1 MDDKSSIL
9 PWNVTGIQKGSLQ
22 TITSD
27 KLASFAIG
35 ANKKSRFQKNR
46 EEKEAKEKAEAQAAA
61 QVYNSFVA
69 SFEGDDNDDDDNNNQ
84 NMPLKAFVKES
95 TSTTTTQIK
104 SKTSNMDILFNEMKQ
119 KERNDVKRNTSLHP
133 SHYTNNTN
141 NTTTNSNSNYINT
154 TTTATTS
161 TTNNKDRVKEM
172 DLFLEELKN
181 KNANDYQ
188 RSENYLPSD
197 DNIST
202 NLYIGNIN
210 PNVTEERLY
219 DLFNKYGDINSIK
232 IMWPRSEEERIRR
245 RNCGFVSFMK
255 RKVLLLLFI

>member
-1 MDDKSSIL
+1 MDDKSSSIL

-61 QVYNSFVA
+61 QVFDSFVA
-69 SFEGDDNDDDDNNNQ
+69 SFEGDDDDDNQ

-95 TSTTTTQIK
+95 TSTITTQSK

-133 SHYTNNTN
+133 SPYTNNTN
-141 NTTTNSNSNYINT
+141 NTTTNTNSNYINT
-154 TTTATTS
+154 TTTTNTS
-161 TTNNKDRVKEM
+161 NKDRVKEM

-188 RSENYLPSD
+188 RSENYLPSRAD
-197 DNIST
+197 DNITT

-219 DLFNKYGDINSIK
+219 DLFRKYGDINSIK

-255 RKVLLLLFI
+255 RKVLLLFI

>member
-69 SFEGDDNDDDDNNNQ
+69 SFEGDDNDDDDNNQ

-119 KERNDVKRNTSLHP
+119 KERNDVKRNTP
-133 SHYTNNTN
+133 YTNNTN

-154 TTTATTS
+154 TTTTTTS

-188 RSENYLPSD
+188 RSENHLPSAD

-219 DLFNKYGDINSIK
+219 DLFSKYGDINSIK

-255 RKVLLLLFI
+255 RKVLLLFI

>member
-1 MDDKSSIL
+1 MDQL
-9 PWNVTGIQKGSLQ
+9 PWSVTGIQKGSLQ

-69 SFEGDDNDDDDNNNQ
+69 SFEGDDDDDNDNNNQ

-95 TSTTTTQIK
+95 SSNK

-119 KERNDVKRNTSLHP
+119 KERNDIKRNTSLHP
-133 SHYTNNTN
+133 SPYTNNN
-141 NTTTNSNSNYINT
+141 NNSTNSNSNYINT
-154 TTTATTS
+154 TTTNSTS
-161 TTNNKDRVKEM
+161 SSKDRVKEM

-188 RSENYLPSD
+188 RSENYLPSRSD
-197 DNIST
+197 DNITT
-202 NLYIGNIN
+202 NLYVGNIN
-210 PNVTEERLY
+210 PNITEERLY
-219 DLFNKYGDINSIK
+219 DLFRKYGEINSIK
-232 IMWPRSEEERIRR
+232 IMWPRTDEERIRR

-255 RKVLLLLFI
+255 RKVLILLLFIYI